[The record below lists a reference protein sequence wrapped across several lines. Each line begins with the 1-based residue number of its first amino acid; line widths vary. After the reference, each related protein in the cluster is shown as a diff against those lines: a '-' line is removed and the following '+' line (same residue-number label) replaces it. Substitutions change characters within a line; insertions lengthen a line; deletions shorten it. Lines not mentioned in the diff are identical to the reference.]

1 MVSHSTHLRNGI
13 EQVKSICPHLKHF
26 VEISDKCNLKP
37 QEPSINSYFE
47 SLVRSVIAQQISSV
61 AAATITQRV
70 RKLTSNK
77 ITPRVISNRTEKELR
92 SVGLSASKIKTI
104 QGLANAHLNKE
115 INLADLTDATN
126 DEAVKMLSSQWG
138 IGRWT
143 AEMFLM
149 FTLGRLD
156 IWPVGDLAVRRG
168 WQIAH
173 GLKEMPNEKQ
183 MEPLGNPFSPYR
195 SIAAW
200 YCWRVLEPEEHW

>member
-1 MVSHSTHLRNGI
+1 MVSHSTHLKNGI

-37 QEPSINSYFE
+37 QEPSVNSYFE
-47 SLVRSVIAQQISSV
+47 SLVRSIIAQQISSV

-70 RKLTSNK
+70 KKLTNNK
-77 ITPRVISNRTEKELR
+77 ITPRVLLNRTEKELR

-104 QGLANAHLNKE
+104 QGLANAHLSKE
-115 INLADLTDATN
+115 INLADLTHATN

-168 WQIAH
+168 WQIVH

-183 MEPLGNPFSPYR
+183 MQPLGNPFAPYR

-200 YCWRVLEPEEHW
+200 YCWRVLEPEEPW

>member
-200 YCWRVLEPEEHW
+200 YCWRVLEPEEPW

>member
-61 AAATITQRV
+61 AAATITERV

-104 QGLANAHLNKE
+104 QGLANAHLSKE

-200 YCWRVLEPEEHW
+200 YCWRVLEPEEPW